1 MKNKKELLKELM
13 RYKGSRKTL
22 FYVILCMLF
31 TASSPFL
38 VSYMLERCIDSAL
51 MNELTRFIIFSLI
64 FILVSLMCG
73 IVNYHYGKQRQI
85 LAQEVASTLKPELFS
100 SWLKAKHMESE
111 QFSEGEVVTLINE
124 DAEKCAN
131 FVPYAVMPFL
141 EVVLSLLI
149 GSFYAL
155 MHSWLIWGVVIG
167 LTLVIIKVISNIMP
181 KISAA
186 YDKKQEKLDNQNSF
200 WLNVLTGISLI
211 RLNRLY
217 KAITIFHKRTAG
229 DRIGAEVRLEKEEA
243 INQTIMDNGLLIIE
257 LIVLFIGIAL
267 VKNAS
272 ISVGAM
278 IGVWNASIG
287 TMVYPM
293 IDFPEVIS
301 KIETTL
307 SSFKRLKPVLNLKPS
322 PEPIIIR
329 GDDHRIVMRNVFVVR
344 EGCTILN
351 NINVKFESKKL
362 YIIDGE
368 SGAGK
373 TTIIRTLLGY
383 LLPTN
388 GEIIYD
394 GQNKEDGNY
403 NSFFSYMPQGNSM
416 MQVSI
421 GDNLRMGGFS
431 FDKERTMELC
441 EQLDVVR
448 CINEKEN
455 GLDLIYGVDMSLSE
469 GQAQR
474 FALIRALLWNAP
486 FLVLDEPF
494 SALDDE
500 TAAKVAKLINDEK
513 KMRGVI
519 VVTHKYADYLEYDY
533 KINLHEG
540 EMYVKQ
546 SLSAQKI

>member
-217 KAITIFHKRTAG
+217 KAI
-229 DRIGAEVRLEKEEA
+229 
-243 INQTIMDNGLLIIE
+243 
-257 LIVLFIGIAL
+257 
-267 VKNAS
+267 
-272 ISVGAM
+272 
-278 IGVWNASIG
+278 
-287 TMVYPM
+287 
-293 IDFPEVIS
+293 
-301 KIETTL
+301 
-307 SSFKRLKPVLNLKPS
+307 
-322 PEPIIIR
+322 
-329 GDDHRIVMRNVFVVR
+329 
-344 EGCTILN
+344 
-351 NINVKFESKKL
+351 
-362 YIIDGE
+362 
-368 SGAGK
+368 
-373 TTIIRTLLGY
+373 
-383 LLPTN
+383 
-388 GEIIYD
+388 
-394 GQNKEDGNY
+394 
-403 NSFFSYMPQGNSM
+403 
-416 MQVSI
+416 
-421 GDNLRMGGFS
+421 
-431 FDKERTMELC
+431 
-441 EQLDVVR
+441 
-448 CINEKEN
+448 
-455 GLDLIYGVDMSLSE
+455 
-469 GQAQR
+469 
-474 FALIRALLWNAP
+474 
-486 FLVLDEPF
+486 
-494 SALDDE
+494 
-500 TAAKVAKLINDEK
+500 
-513 KMRGVI
+513 
-519 VVTHKYADYLEYDY
+519 
-533 KINLHEG
+533 
-540 EMYVKQ
+540 
-546 SLSAQKI
+546 SAQKI

>member
-1 MKNKKELLKELM
+1 MKNRKEILKELM
-13 RYKGSRKTL
+13 RYKGNRKTL
-22 FYVILCMLF
+22 LSVILCMLF

-38 VSYMLERCIDSAL
+38 VSYMLECCIDSAL
-51 MNELTRFIIFSLI
+51 MNELTNFIIFSFI
-64 FILVSLMCG
+64 FIVVSLMCG
-73 IVNYHYGKQRQI
+73 IVNYHYGKRRQI

-111 QFSEGEVVTLINE
+111 QFSEGEIVTLINE

-131 FVPYAVMPFL
+131 FVPYAVMPLL
-141 EVVLSLLI
+141 EIVLSLLI
-149 GSFYAL
+149 GSLYAL
-155 MHSWLIWGVVIG
+155 AHSWLIWGVVIV
-167 LTLVIIKVISNIMP
+167 LTLVIIKVISYIMP
-181 KISAA
+181 KIGAA
-186 YDKKQEKLDNQNSF
+186 YNMKQESLDKQNSF
-200 WLNVLTGISLI
+200 WLNVLNGMSLI
-211 RLNRLY
+211 RLNRFY
-217 KAITIFHKRTAG
+217 KAIAIFHKRTA
-229 DRIGAEVRLEKEEA
+229 DNRINAEVQVEKEEA

-267 VKNAS
+267 VKRGL

-301 KIETTL
+301 KIETTFT
-307 SSFKRLKPVLNLKPS
+307 SFKRIKLVLNLKPA
-322 PEPIIIR
+322 PDPLIIK
-329 GDDHRIVMRNVFVVR
+329 GDNHRIVMKNVFVAKEKSV
-344 EGCTILN
+344 ILD
-351 NINVKFESKKL
+351 NVNVEFESKKL

-383 LLPTN
+383 LLPTD

-394 GQNKEDGNY
+394 GHNKKDGNY

-421 GDNLRMGGFS
+421 GDNLKMGGN
-431 FDKERTMELC
+431 FDKEQTMELC
-441 EQLDVVR
+441 ERLDVVR
-448 CINEKEN
+448 CIDEKEK
-455 GLDLIYGVDMSLSE
+455 GLDAIYGVDMSLSE

-474 FALIRALLWNAP
+474 FALIRAIMWNAP

-494 SALDDE
+494 SALDEE
-500 TAAKVAKLINDEK
+500 TAAKVAKLINEEK
-513 KMRGVI
+513 KKRGVI
-519 VVTHKYADYLEYDY
+519 VVTHKYADYLNYDY
-533 KINLHEG
+533 RINLHEG
-540 EMYVKQ
+540 EMYVEQ
-546 SLSAQKI
+546 TLSTQKI